1 MNTAPILQHR
11 FDSLNCCVLIPSY
24 NNGFTLRRVIED
36 VLKFTSNLVVVN
48 DGSTDGTAQILKG
61 YKQAK
66 VVTLTK
72 NKGKGYALKTGFKV
86 AEKLGYEYAISMDS
100 DGQHFPDDLEVFI
113 NALEQR
119 SPHDPDLLVIGARK
133 MDDPSVPDK
142 SSVGNRF
149 STFWF
154 WVETGIKLSDT
165 QCGYRLYPLKTV
177 NSLNLYTSKFELEI
191 EVLVKSAWKGVE
203 VKNLP
208 VKVLY
213 DPLERVTHFRPFRD
227 VSRITLLNIGFV
239 ATSLFYILPRNI
251 LGRFRKKRPQ
261 EKLENQRLPETN
273 LPLKEKSEF

>member
-1 MNTAPILQHR
+1 MYTAPILQQR
-11 FDSLNCCVLIPSY
+11 FDSLSCCVLIPSY

-36 VLKFTSNLVVVN
+36 VLKFTSNVVVVN
-48 DGSTDGTAQILKG
+48 DGSTDSTAQILKG
-61 YKQAK
+61 YKQIK
-66 VVTLTK
+66 VITVAK
-72 NKGKGYALKTGFKV
+72 NKGKGNALTTGFKV

-113 NALEQR
+113 NALEAR
-119 SPHDPDLLVIGARK
+119 SSDDPDLLIVGARK

-142 SSVGNRF
+142 SSVGNKF

-227 VSRITLLNIGFV
+227 VTRITLLNIGFV
-239 ATSLFYILPRNI
+239 AAGFFYILPRNI
-251 LGRFRKKRPQ
+251 LRRFRKKRPQ
-261 EKLENQRLPETN
+261 ERLENKRFPKRTF
-273 LPLKEKSEF
+273 PFKEKSES